1 MYQRVGPTREFRDGR
16 LRYIVNSIIPF
27 SRGSVSKA
35 TRDLLLK
42 RSPFGSEEE
51 VYGLMFLEMLNAVTE
66 LFSSIDSY
74 FMRGPSDMGAELV
87 GELLTRLMHD
97 LGDEVRL
104 AGAGLTSS
112 LSSVRT
118 EEELERQHARLHSED
133 LASRDYE
140 RLQAVQDIL
149 TYSLMKPYL
158 PVYVQEDLK
167 TMPEVVDRALK
178 ARLGPLFGREELG
191 SLAKAITQVSK
202 THGNV
207 LIATEGEL
215 QKYRPMV
222 LTPRRFFGSTLEQL
236 YEFPPFLIQRDTN
249 EFACIVTEQPFIW
262 VRKMELAFID
272 TLKRGHPNVSGDS
285 VERILAE
292 FLTKQ
297 QLLTDDEP
305 PLGLQ
310 AVVKAHPHHF
320 ETAGSVRLSRNTRED
335 IFAVLGDPDQPELQV
350 DLVANHRDGFSAF
363 GESKFVTSYP
373 NAERYYYQGSD
384 DKEAEQR
391 RLLNLTKFLNSH
403 PRRKAEFGIPVSNP
417 VVPVFITNAV
427 GPLFADK
434 DGVTK
439 ATPFEVM
446 MVEPFYALVRDAAQ
460 ES

>member
-1 MYQRVGPTREFRDGR
+1 M
-16 LRYIVNSIIPF
+16 NSIIPF

-35 TRDLLLK
+35 TRDLLQG

-51 VYGLMFLEMLNAVTE
+51 VYGLTFLEMLNAITE
-66 LFSSIDSY
+66 LFSAIDPY
-74 FMRGPSDMGAELV
+74 FNRGPGDIGTELV

-97 LGDEVRL
+97 LGDEARL

-112 LSSVRT
+112 LSNVRT
-118 EEELERQHARLHSED
+118 EEELERQHTRLHSED

-158 PVYVQEDLK
+158 PDYVQEDLK
-167 TMPEVVDRALK
+167 TMPKVVDGAIK
-178 ARLGPLFGREELG
+178 ARLGPHFGREELG
-191 SLAKAITQVSK
+191 SLAKAITSASR

-207 LIATEGEL
+207 LTGTEEEL

-222 LTPRRFFGSTLEQL
+222 LTPRRLFESALEQL
-236 YEFPPFLIQRDTN
+236 YEFLPFLIQRDAN
-249 EFACIVTEQPFIW
+249 EFTCIVMEQAFIW
-262 VRKMELAFID
+262 VRKTELAFID
-272 TLKRGHPNVSGDS
+272 TLKRRHPNVSGDS

-297 QLLTDDEP
+297 QLLMDDEP
-305 PLGLQ
+305 PSGLE
-310 AVVKAHPHHF
+310 AVAKAHPHHF
-320 ETAGSVRLSRNTRED
+320 DTGGSVRLSRNTRED

-384 DKEAEQR
+384 DKEAEQT

-403 PRRKAEFGIPVSNP
+403 PRRKAEFGIPGSNP

-427 GPLFADK
+427 GPLFADN

-446 MVEPFYALVRDAAQ
+446 KVEPFYALVRDAARGA
-460 ES
+460 

>member
-1 MYQRVGPTREFRDGR
+1 
-16 LRYIVNSIIPF
+16 
-27 SRGSVSKA
+27 VSKA
-35 TRDLLLK
+35 TRDLLQG

-51 VYGLMFLEMLNAVTE
+51 VYGLTFLEMLNAITE
-66 LFSSIDSY
+66 LFSAIDPY
-74 FMRGPSDMGAELV
+74 FNRGPGDIGTEVV

-97 LGDEVRL
+97 LGDEARL

-112 LSSVRT
+112 LSNVRT
-118 EEELERQHARLHSED
+118 EEELERQHARLHSEV

-158 PVYVQEDLK
+158 PDYVQEDLK
-167 TMPEVVDRALK
+167 TMPKVVDRAIK
-178 ARLGPLFGREELG
+178 SRLGPHFGRQELG
-191 SLAKAITQVSK
+191 SLAKAITEASR

-207 LIATEGEL
+207 LTGTEEEL
-215 QKYRPMV
+215 QKYGPMV
-222 LTPRRFFGSTLEQL
+222 LTPRSFFGSTLEQL
-236 YEFPPFLIQRDTN
+236 YEFPPFLIQRDVN
-249 EFACIVTEQPFIW
+249 EFACIVVEQAFVW
-262 VRKMELAFID
+262 VRKTELAFID
-272 TLKRGHPNVSGDS
+272 ALKRRHPNVSGDS

-297 QLLTDDEP
+297 QLLMDDEP
-305 PLGLQ
+305 PSGLE

-320 ETAGSVRLSRNTRED
+320 DTAGSVRLSRNTRED
-335 IFAVLGDPDQPELQV
+335 IFAVLGDPNQPELQV

-384 DKEAEQR
+384 DKEAEQT

-403 PRRKAEFGIPVSNP
+403 PRRKAEFGIPESNP

-427 GPLFADK
+427 GPLFADN

-446 MVEPFYALVRDAAQ
+446 KVEPFYALVRDAARGA
-460 ES
+460 